1 MYVYV
6 YITNV
11 VTKVISSFPDSQ
23 AIGIQLLSVLQMR
36 EMPRSPPPHLPM
48 GPTRPRR
55 STSVGP
61 APAAIRRGGARRPW
75 QRQGRPQA
83 LSRVGHENQKGTKQ
97 ERHKARK
104 HMFLKRKQVKSCK
117 VFKVQSKDLQKAR
130 AMVLHHVASF
140 LASQFLTCP
149 VLLYL
154 LTVGEFH
161 QQCMIYQPP
170 V

>member
-1 MYVYV
+1 M
-6 YITNV
+6 
-11 VTKVISSFPDSQ
+11 KPHDPSAEGGLS
-23 AIGIQLLSVLQMR
+23 LLKGADAAALPFGCPRLRFVL
-36 EMPRSPPPHLPM
+36 
-48 GPTRPRR
+48 R
-55 STSVGP
+55 STF
-61 APAAIRRGGARRPW
+61 
-75 QRQGRPQA
+75 
-83 LSRVGHENQKGTKQ
+83 LLENFVRFQFL
-97 ERHKARK
+97 